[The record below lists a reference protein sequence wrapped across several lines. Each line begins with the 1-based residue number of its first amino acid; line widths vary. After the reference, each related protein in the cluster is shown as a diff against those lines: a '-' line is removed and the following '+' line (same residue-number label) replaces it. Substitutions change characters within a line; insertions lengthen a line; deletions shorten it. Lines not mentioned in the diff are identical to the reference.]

1 MNIFVK
7 LVLVVFIVSLAQSR
21 EIVRYVKSS
30 KLNEKILY
38 DCVDIYK
45 QPSLSHPLLKNHK
58 IQMEPSFLSLKPK
71 KQVKNEI
78 ENRIRVECPNGTV
91 PILKNTK
98 QYVGNAQY
106 WAERHFNPLTDES
119 HGKHMAGVRE
129 QGQGPYHGVA
139 AWMTVHDLNVS
150 RDQASYANIYAG
162 SVLNNKTNF
171 IQTGWMV
178 NPSLFGDGQTWRY
191 GFWKGADGAGC
202 YNTICPGF
210 IQVSKTD
217 LLSGPIPHPRKGDRA
232 VFPSIVQVLQVTLS
246 LEYCKS
252 FTMFYYLIKDE
263 VSGHWWTAH
272 VRNFKKD
279 IAIGYWPKELFDIIG
294 HSVNM
299 VGVTGAV
306 QASPSGISPPMGN
319 GHLPTKNEDES
330 ARVRHLVIVNSK
342 FKGKELDISNL
353 DKLLDSNK
361 CYGLRDGKKRFF
373 LVESNLFTYGGPGG
387 KSC

>member
-1 MNIFVK
+1 MKKQF
-7 LVLVVFIVSLAQSR
+7 LVDQLSFSRLAMMELTIHVFLQLGKRTIKAFSTLRQLDISLLPNFDL
-21 EIVRYVKSS
+21 KMMT
-30 KLNEKILY
+30 
-38 DCVDIYK
+38 DCVSTIN
-45 QPSLSHPLLKNHK
+45 PT
-58 IQMEPSFLSLKPK
+58 MEPSFSSLKPK
-71 KQVKNEI
+71 KQVKNKI

-98 QYVGNAQY
+98 EYVTNAQY

-119 HGKHMAGVRE
+119 HGKHIAGVRE

-139 AWMTVHDLNVS
+139 AWMTVHDLNIS

-162 SVLNNKTNF
+162 S
-171 IQTGWMV
+171 V

-232 VFPSIVQVLQVTLS
+232 VFPSIVQ
-246 LEYCKS
+246 E
-252 FTMFYYLIKDE
+252 E

-279 IAIGYWPKELFDIIG
+279 IAIGYWPKELFDVIG

-319 GHLPTKNEDES
+319 GHLPSKNEDAS

-342 FKGKELDISNL
+342 FKGKELDIKTQYDTAHFLYVEFTNL
-353 DKLLDSNK
+353 TLNQT
-361 CYGLRDGKKRFF
+361 RDI
-373 LVESNLFTYGGPGG
+373 
-387 KSC
+387 

>member
-1 MNIFVK
+1 
-7 LVLVVFIVSLAQSR
+7 
-21 EIVRYVKSS
+21 
-30 KLNEKILY
+30 
-38 DCVDIYK
+38 
-45 QPSLSHPLLKNHK
+45 
-58 IQMEPSFLSLKPK
+58 
-71 KQVKNEI
+71 
-78 ENRIRVECPNGTV
+78 
-91 PILKNTK
+91 
-98 QYVGNAQY
+98 
-106 WAERHFNPLTDES
+106 
-119 HGKHMAGVRE
+119 MAGVRE

-139 AWMTVHDLNVS
+139 AWMTVHDLN
-150 RDQASYANIYAG
+150 
-162 SVLNNKTNF
+162 
-171 IQTGWMV
+171 
-178 NPSLFGDGQTWRY
+178 
-191 GFWKGADGAGC
+191 GADGAGC

-232 VFPSIVQVLQVTLS
+232 VFPSIVQ
-246 LEYCKS
+246 
-252 FTMFYYLIKDE
+252 DE